1 MTTLPVACFR
11 DAPVAVLGL
20 GKSGIVAAEALR
32 AGGARVMAW
41 DDGAAARDAAARR
54 GFDLVAPQDVDWTR
68 CRALVISPGIPHL
81 HPAPHPAAAAAR
93 THGVEIVGDIELL
106 RRAAAPTRWVGIT
119 GTNGKSTTT
128 ALIGHALAACGVD
141 ARVGG
146 NIGVPALELE
156 PPGKTGAYVLEM
168 SSYQLE
174 ISPSV
179 NFDVA
184 VLLNVT
190 PDHLDRHGG
199 MDGYV
204 AAKRAIFRG
213 QGPEATA
220 IVGIDDAIC
229 ARLHAELRAS
239 HAGATYAISAATR
252 DAADVSAAG
261 GILVDAIGGTP
272 REVADLRAIATL
284 PGQHNWQNAAA
295 AYAACRAMGAPTEAI
310 VAALAT
316 YPGLPHRQ
324 ERVGAQD
331 GVVFV
336 NDSKATN
343 ADAAAKALGCYEA
356 IWWIA
361 GGLAK
366 AGGIEALAPWF
377 SRIRV
382 AYLIGDAADAF
393 AATLARAGVPHRI
406 CGTLDAAVDAAAADA
421 ARATDPAR
429 VVLLSPA
436 CASFDQFPNFEARGV
451 RFRDLIAARLRRG
464 GAS

>member
-1 MTTLPVACFR
+1 
-11 DAPVAVLGL
+11 
-20 GKSGIVAAEALR
+20 
-32 AGGARVMAW
+32 
-41 DDGAAARDAAARR
+41 
-54 GFDLVAPQDVDWTR
+54 
-68 CRALVISPGIPHL
+68 
-81 HPAPHPAAAAAR
+81 
-93 THGVEIVGDIELL
+93 
-106 RRAAAPTRWVGIT
+106 
-119 GTNGKSTTT
+119 
-128 ALIGHALAACGVD
+128 LIGHALAACGVD

-146 NIGVPALELE
+146 NIGVPALALE

-179 NFDVA
+179 SFDVA

-213 QGPEATA
+213 QGPGATA

-229 ARLHAELRAS
+229 ARLHAELRTS
-239 HAGATYAISAATR
+239 HAGATYAISAAAR

-261 GILVDAIGGTP
+261 GILVDAIDGTP

-295 AYAACRAMGAPTEAI
+295 AYAACRAMGAPAEAI
-310 VAALAT
+310 AAALAT

-331 GVVFV
+331 GVVFI

-343 ADAAAKALGCYEA
+343 ADAAAKALGCYGA
-356 IWWIA
+356 IWWIV

-366 AGGIEALAPWF
+366 AGGIDPLAPWF
-377 SRIRV
+377 ARIRG
-382 AYLIGDAADAF
+382 AYLIGDAASAF

-421 ARATDPAR
+421 ARATDIER

-451 RFRDLIAARLRRG
+451 RFRDLVAARLRRDG
-464 GAS
+464 TS